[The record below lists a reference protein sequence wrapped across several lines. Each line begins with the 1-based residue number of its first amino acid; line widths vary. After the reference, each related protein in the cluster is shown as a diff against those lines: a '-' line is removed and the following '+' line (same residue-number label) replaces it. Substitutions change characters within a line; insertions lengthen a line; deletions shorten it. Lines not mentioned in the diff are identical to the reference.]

1 MPGSAITVTPSP
13 VGFGAIRHFLLEQL
27 REPYAPARSVTTAEI
42 VAAIAQQTG
51 RELNKADVELPEI
64 KKVGTY
70 EARVKLHPEVF
81 GEFKVVVQREKNA

>member
-1 MPGSAITVTPSP
+1 MQSSINLPQ
-13 VGFGAIRHFLLEQL
+13 QL
-27 REPYAPARSVTTAEI
+27 RKQYAPARSVTTAEI